1 MRLWIQTEVIKDLV
15 VQEINMFDNLW
26 IEKYRPSVIGDVIL
40 SHENETVISKFV
52 SEKEI
57 PNLLLVG
64 SPGVGKTTLAKVL
77 VNDVLKSQ
85 YLYINA
91 SDENGIDT
99 IRTKVVQFARTM
111 SLDGAIK
118 VIILDECDGLSQDA
132 QRALRNVMEEYSEIT
147 RFILTANYGHR
158 IIPALQS
165 RCQSLDLTPPVEEC
179 IERVHHILKL
189 QNVEVTQDQTEQLTK
204 FVKHTYPDLRKIINE
219 VQKSCTADGQIKI
232 CSSEKGEAFAKQIL
246 KLTTNGH
253 VLRVRKYII
262 ENEDRFNS
270 DYPVLLKMIFNEID
284 QSNDENKKMQLVA
297 VAEALYRS
305 AFVVDQEINAYS
317 CLIQLSELSK
327 N

>member
-1 MRLWIQTEVIKDLV
+1 M
-15 VQEINMFDNLW
+15 
-26 IEKYRPSVIGDVIL
+26 
-40 SHENETVISKFV
+40 
-52 SEKEI
+52 
-57 PNLLLVG
+57 
-64 SPGVGKTTLAKVL
+64 
-77 VNDVLKSQ
+77 
-85 YLYINA
+85 
-91 SDENGIDT
+91 
-99 IRTKVVQFARTM
+99 
-111 SLDGAIK
+111 
-118 VIILDECDGLSQDA
+118 
-132 QRALRNVMEEYSEIT
+132 
-147 RFILTANYGHR
+147 
-158 IIPALQS
+158 
-165 RCQSLDLTPPVEEC
+165 
-179 IERVHHILKL
+179 LKL
-189 QNVEVTQDQTEQLTK
+189 LK
-204 FVKHTYPDLRKIINE
+204 
-219 VQKSCTADGQIKI
+219 IKI